1 MKRAIPPPAAIS
13 RSRSAG
19 GTWARIAFA
28 EPATFGAIGWP
39 SGTVTVIRLGSMVG
53 SERTQMIASSTTEAR
68 KKHSRQRSRSAVI
81 PASIEAPRPIW
92 VTIPASC
99 TSPGPTL

>member
-1 MKRAIPPPAAIS
+1 
-13 RSRSAG
+13 
-19 GTWARIAFA
+19 
-28 EPATFGAIGWP
+28 
-39 SGTVTVIRLGSMVG
+39 MVG

>member
-1 MKRAIPPPAAIS
+1 MPPPAAIS
-13 RSRSAG
+13 RSRSAS

-28 EPATFGAIGWP
+28 DPATFGTIGWP